1 MQGFSICSSIGA
13 NTGAIDCDPTRGL
26 PVQIIAGS
34 AIFAPSDYATAA
46 GFETAFLNKLV
57 QPLGSADKL
66 FPFPVIQGNSD
77 KTTAAKMG
85 TLGYGLQIKLLR
97 SKAGYEFDVLAGS
110 ALEKKL
116 IAFDGLIVPLFILD
130 DKSKMWGVLDSAK
143 NFKGAKYLVGVEPK
157 GFEDGTNTKT
167 TKISISI
174 IDSRDFIENA
184 EFAGTSF
191 NASDI
196 VGLNDVTLTAISNV
210 SNVWKIGA
218 TIPTSN
224 ILSAL
229 NLAST
234 YTTELAVSSLW
245 VAGTGANFATPLAIT
260 SVAYDATLKAWT
272 ITFDSTAYTALAV
285 PSNIQLSL
293 ADSVTLNTADVTGIE
308 GSPVILVKSA

>member
-1 MQGFSICSSIGA
+1 
-13 NTGAIDCDPTRGL
+13 
-26 PVQIIAGS
+26 
-34 AIFAPSDYATAA
+34 
-46 GFETAFLNKLV
+46 
-57 QPLGSADKL
+57 
-66 FPFPVIQGNSD
+66 
-77 KTTAAKMG
+77 MG

-245 VAGTGANFATPLAIT
+245 VAGTGTNFATPLAIT